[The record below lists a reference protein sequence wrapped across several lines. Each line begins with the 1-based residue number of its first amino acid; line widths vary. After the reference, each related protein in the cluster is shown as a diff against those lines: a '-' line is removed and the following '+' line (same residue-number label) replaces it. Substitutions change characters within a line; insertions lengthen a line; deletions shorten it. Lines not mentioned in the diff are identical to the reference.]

1 MNILDYL
8 INNNVKGNTS
18 SKDDEELDPASLQ
31 IRQEIK
37 DEYSRS
43 CREVVREYNSNEILS
58 CLYDEVK
65 LHKMKCEYKDNPTNA
80 LLLETYYQNHVTN
93 TLAIVLQ
100 EKREEERSR
109 LSTNQDEDDLEDLGD
124 ELYSVLFF

>member
-1 MNILDYL
+1 
-8 INNNVKGNTS
+8 
-18 SKDDEELDPASLQ
+18 
-31 IRQEIK
+31 
-37 DEYSRS
+37 
-43 CREVVREYNSNEILS
+43 
-58 CLYDEVK
+58 
-65 LHKMKCEYKDNPTNA
+65 MKCEYKDNPTNA